1 MVSVS
6 GDGAAVI
13 VLPAISQ
20 PLVTDSV
27 TTSAPDSIGG
37 RGLSSVMVQGV
48 LVVQAA
54 PPFVKNHLLRAAG
67 GDGLIDGVAQVVIPI
82 RIDIART
89 QPGML

>member
-1 MVSVS
+1 
-6 GDGAAVI
+6 
-13 VLPAISQ
+13 
-20 PLVTDSV
+20 
-27 TTSAPDSIGG
+27 
-37 RGLSSVMVQGV
+37 MVQGV